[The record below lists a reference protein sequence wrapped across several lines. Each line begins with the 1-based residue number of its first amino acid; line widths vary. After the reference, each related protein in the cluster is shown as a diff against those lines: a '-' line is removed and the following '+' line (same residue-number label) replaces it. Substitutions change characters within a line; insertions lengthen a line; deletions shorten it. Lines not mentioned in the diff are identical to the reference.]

1 MVIPTPWAVS
11 DRSVTSLILAMPPVA
26 DALRS
31 ANHLH
36 HERHTMNV
44 GLPTTL
50 IAAAVLALTGCGG
63 SNTTGSSPST
73 STSTTIATT
82 GASTTPLGA
91 DAATASA
98 KKIQALVPSVVRVV
112 TITKNND
119 PNPIFGKPG
128 SYVSAAVI
136 YEKINTCTTLVVA
149 CGAKVEVY
157 KSVADAAARAKYLL
171 GMKKA
176 GAIVGGE
183 YDYVR
188 GVEVLRVFGGVTPSL
203 AEKYRAAFGGE
214 LAKAGTAPATPH
226 PST

>member
-1 MVIPTPWAVS
+1 
-11 DRSVTSLILAMPPVA
+11 
-26 DALRS
+26 
-31 ANHLH
+31 
-36 HERHTMNV
+36 MNV

-50 IAAAVLALTGCGG
+50 FAAAVLTLTGCGG
-63 SNTTGSSPST
+63 STTPVSRPST
-73 STSTTIATT
+73 NTPTTIATT
-82 GASTTPLGA
+82 AASTTQLDG

-98 KKIQALVPSVVRVV
+98 TKIAALVPSVVRVV

-119 PNPIFGKPG
+119 PNPIFGQPG

-136 YEKINTCTTLVVA
+136 YEKSSTCTTLVVA

-157 KSVADAAARAKYLL
+157 KSVADAAARTKYLL
-171 GMKKA
+171 SMKKT

-188 GVEVLRVFGGVTPSL
+188 GVEVLRVFGGVTPAL

-214 LAKAGTAPATPH
+214 LAKAGSAPATPH
-226 PST
+226 PTT